1 MQKFHLHGKLL
12 LILWALNFCQFGP
25 SFCHVCLRHMLFEIQ
40 LLFDCLG
47 GETDESLFLRIFFS
61 SHHLCFPVIQFV
73 FCKVNWYSGV
83 NLGNIYILGII
94 SIMWSDCYSK
104 KLIGWEI
111 SGTQNIQ

>member
-1 MQKFHLHGKLL
+1 MVCHG
-12 LILWALNFCQFGP
+12 IISIA
-25 SFCHVCLRHMLFEIQ
+25 I
-40 LLFDCLG
+40 
-47 GETDESLFLRIFFS
+47 I
-61 SHHLCFPVIQFV
+61 
-73 FCKVNWYSGV
+73 GV